1 MNSARR
7 KAVVLLAGM
16 GSAAALAKVGVPT
29 KKIAD
34 QWHTDLEK
42 MFPAQFGDW
51 QVDRSLP
58 VILPA
63 PDVQAKLD
71 AIYNQVLAR
80 TYVNVRTGDRVMLS
94 VAYGGDQSDGMNAH
108 LPEVCYPAQGF
119 ELSSASDA
127 ALTLDGRRVPVKRLK
142 TRLGGRYE
150 PVTYWLTLGETVA
163 ASRVELKL
171 NQMRYG
177 LRGWV
182 PDGMLVRL
190 STIDRDAAHA
200 YAVQDEFA
208 ASLAQAMDPKWR
220 PRIFGTQTSAG
231 GGA

>member
-1 MNSARR
+1 MNATRR
-7 KAVVLLAGM
+7 KAIVVLAGM
-16 GSAAALAKVGVPT
+16 GAAAALAKVGVPT

-34 QWHTDLEK
+34 TWETDLEK
-42 MFPAQFGDW
+42 MFPTQFGDW
-51 QVDRSLP
+51 QVDRNMP

-80 TYVNVRTGDRVMLS
+80 TYVNRGTGDRVMLS
-94 VAYGGDQSDGMNAH
+94 VAYGGDQSDSMQVH

-119 ELSSASDA
+119 QLSGSSHQV
-127 ALTLDGRRVPVKRLK
+127 LTLDGRKVPVKRLS
-142 TRLGGRYE
+142 THLGGRHE

-163 ASRVELKL
+163 AGRAEQKL

-177 LRGWV
+177 LRGLV

-190 STIDRDAAHA
+190 SSIDRDVARA
-200 YAVQDEFA
+200 YAIQDRFA
-208 ASLAQAMDPKWR
+208 ADLASAIDPVWRSRVFGAMPTAARD
-220 PRIFGTQTSAG
+220 G
-231 GGA
+231 